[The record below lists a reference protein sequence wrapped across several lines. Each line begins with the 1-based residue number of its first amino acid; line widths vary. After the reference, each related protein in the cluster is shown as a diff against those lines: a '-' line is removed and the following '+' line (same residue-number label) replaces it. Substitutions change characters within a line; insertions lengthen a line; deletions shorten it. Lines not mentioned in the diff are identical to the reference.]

1 MSVAATPAKAHMRL
15 TDGTGL
21 DVKLNGE
28 RMQYRDAY
36 DDAVT
41 VDAPYRDGVLVV
53 CVAWD
58 SGLTVEAAHLDDDE
72 NTAKAIIPC
81 VLEVE
86 EYDGDT
92 KLFLADD
99 ERYAFEIELVRVY
112 PDETEAEEVQN
123 DV

>member
-1 MSVAATPAKAHMRL
+1 MSVAATPAKAHIRL

-28 RMQYRDAY
+28 RMQYRDGY

-53 CVAWD
+53 YVGWD

-72 NTAKAIIPC
+72 SEAKAIIPC

-86 EYDGDT
+86 EDNGDT

-99 ERYAFEIELVRVY
+99 ERYAFELELIRVY
-112 PDETEAEEVQN
+112 PDDAADEEVPN